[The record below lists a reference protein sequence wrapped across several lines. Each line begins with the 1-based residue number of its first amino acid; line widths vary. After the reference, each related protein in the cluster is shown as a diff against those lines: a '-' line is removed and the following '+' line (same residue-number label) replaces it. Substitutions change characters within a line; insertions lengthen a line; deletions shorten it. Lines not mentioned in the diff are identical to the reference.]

1 MSTAQ
6 IILHHYPQSPVTEK
20 VRVVLGM
27 KGLSWKSVL
36 IPRLPPKPNLT
47 ALTGGYRLTPVMQIG
62 ADIYCDTK
70 CIIDEIER
78 RSPTP
83 TLFPDSRPGLSWA
96 LAGWTDGPLFK
107 DVVTV
112 ALVEMSPNMPPEFL
126 ADRGPLYFG
135 ADFSLDDIKAKY
147 ANALANVRTQFG
159 WIDDSVSA
167 QDFMMGD
174 MPGLADALAYYLVWF
189 LRDRMAEGEAFMSQ
203 FENLLRWEQ
212 RIKAIGHGTP
222 EEFSDLDALD
232 IAKHAEPQT
241 PEYADPNDPR
251 GLSIGDRISVA
262 PASGGPEVIGALHS
276 LTADRLALLRDDP
289 QVGRVAVHFPRL
301 GYVVKPD

>member
-1 MSTAQ
+1 VSNAQ

-78 RSPTP
+78 RSPAP

-96 LAGWTDGPLFK
+96 LAGWTDGPLFT

-135 ADFSLDDIKAKY
+135 ADFSLADIKAKY

-159 WIDDSVSA
+159 WIDDCVKA
-167 QDFMMGD
+167 QDFMMGGQ
-174 MPGLADALAYYLVWF
+174 PGLADALAYYLVWF

-241 PEYADPNDPR
+241 PEYADPNDPL
-251 GLSIGDRISVA
+251 GLSIGERISVA

-301 GYVVKPD
+301 GYVAKPD